1 MPQLERSNDHRSNAM
16 SAAESGGRA
25 PSLRRDARDNLAK
38 LQAAAVEVFQEDGL
52 GAPLES
58 VAKRAGVSIGTLY
71 NRFGSREALI
81 DASVGGLAAAR
92 LDDAVERAG
101 AIGDPWGRFASF
113 VTQLTELQATWP
125 VVSDVFERKFPGAHE
140 VTAICDRTLENAA
153 AFITDAQR
161 SGSLRPD
168 FDPRDLVALLT
179 SNAAIVK
186 ATRQADPEAWRRHLG
201 FFLDGI
207 RGAAEPATGK
217 PRPAS

>member
-1 MPQLERSNDHRSNAM
+1 MPQFDRSNDM
-16 SAAESGGRA
+16 STAESGGRA
-25 PSLRRDARDNLAK
+25 PSLRRDARDNLVK

-101 AIGDPWGRFASF
+101 AIRDPWGRFASF

-140 VTAICDRTLENAA
+140 VTAICDRTMEHAA
-153 AFITDAQR
+153 GFIADAQR
-161 SGSLRPD
+161 SGSLRRD

-186 ATRQADPEAWRRHLG
+186 ATRQADPEAWRRHLA

-207 RGAAEPATGK
+207 RTAAEPDA
-217 PRPAS
+217 R

>member
-1 MPQLERSNDHRSNAM
+1 M
-16 SAAESGGRA
+16 STAESGGRA
-25 PSLRRDARDNLAK
+25 PSLRRDARDNLVK

-101 AIGDPWGRFASF
+101 AIRDPWGRFASF

-125 VVSDVFERKFPGAHE
+125 VVSERVRAQVPRRARG
-140 VTAICDRTLENAA
+140 DRH
-153 AFITDAQR
+153 
-161 SGSLRPD
+161 LRPD
-168 FDPRDLVALLT
+168 DGARRWVHRLT
-179 SNAAIVK
+179 RSAAVRSA
-186 ATRQADPEAWRRHLG
+186 ATSTR
-201 FFLDGI
+201 
-207 RGAAEPATGK
+207 AT
-217 PRPAS
+217 